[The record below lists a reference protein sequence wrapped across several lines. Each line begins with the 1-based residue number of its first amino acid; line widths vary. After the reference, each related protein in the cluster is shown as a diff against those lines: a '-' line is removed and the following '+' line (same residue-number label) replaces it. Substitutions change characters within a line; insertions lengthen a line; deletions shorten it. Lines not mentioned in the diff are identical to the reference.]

1 MLARIAAFA
10 ASLLVAGC
18 SMFGDRSGTEE
29 PTFDVVATV
38 GAVEIRR
45 YGPRLAA
52 ETTIQADEEAA
63 RNQGFRRLAGYIFG
77 ANSGKAEIAMTAPV
91 SQQAGS
97 EIAMTAPV
105 SQARDATGAWVVRF
119 FLPRQWTMASLPR
132 PNDPAVRLVTIP
144 GETVAVLRFTGDRG
158 ASAVA
163 ARQAELLRALENA
176 PWRAEGTP
184 YGWFY
189 DPPWTLPWLRRN
201 EVVVPVV
208 GR

>member
-10 ASLLVAGC
+10 ASLMVAGC
-18 SMFGDRSGTEE
+18 SMLGDRSSTEE
-29 PTFDVVATV
+29 PAFDVVATV
-38 GAVEIRR
+38 GALEIRR

-52 ETTIQADEEAA
+52 ETTLQADEETA

-77 ANSGKAEIAMTAPV
+77 GNSGKAEIAMTAPV

-97 EIAMTAPV
+97 AIAMTAPV
-105 SQARDATGAWVVRF
+105 SQARDASGAWVVRF
-119 FLPRQWTMASLPR
+119 FLPRQWTMTTLPQ
-132 PNDPAVRLVTIP
+132 PNDATVRLVTVP
-144 GETVAVLRFTGDRG
+144 DETVAGLRVTGDRG
-158 ASAVA
+158 AGAVA
-163 ARQAELLRALENA
+163 ARQAELLRALQDS
-176 PWRAEGTP
+176 PWRAAGTP

-201 EVVVPVV
+201 EVVVSVV